1 MTGISEALDRLW
13 TAAQDA
19 PMVQFEGEWVF
30 WGRVK
35 VLAEKVDAALAEA
48 GCGERGRTAVVLG
61 NRPESVAALLAL
73 LRGGRAL
80 VTLNPLQPSARM
92 LADLEATGAGYVLAT
107 PDYWADE
114 KFVAAVR
121 RLDAHGWEI
130 DLDAGLT
137 QRQRGDGSASPAAA
151 GVAVELPTSGTTGP
165 PKRIPLSRRQLEASL
180 AAALQHTASAR
191 ADPPPALTGRVAL
204 VTLPIVHIGG
214 LWSLLQA
221 LVQARPLVL
230 LRRFTV
236 DGWRRAVR
244 EHRPA
249 IAGLPGA
256 AIRSV
261 LDADVP
267 AAELSSLRAV
277 NAGTSPIDPAL
288 VDAFHERYGI
298 PLLIVYGATEFSGA
312 VAGWSLEDFREHW
325 TERRGS
331 VGRAFPGVRLDVVD
345 EHGGSV
351 PAGVTGR
358 LRVRTPQAAG
368 DGDGGWVTTSD
379 LAHLDED
386 GFLYIDGRA
395 DDVIIR
401 GGFKISPATVVRAL
415 QSHDSV
421 AEAAVAGLPHER
433 LGQVPVAAVEL
444 RTAARVP
451 DTEELVRHCRERL
464 TPYEVPV
471 AVRIL
476 DELPRGA
483 ALKVDRRRLLEILE
497 DLEMLEGTDTHA

>member
-1 MTGISEALDRLW
+1 
-13 TAAQDA
+13 
-19 PMVQFEGEWVF
+19 MVQFDGEWVT

-35 VLAEKVDAALAEA
+35 DLAQRIDTALAEA

-61 NRPESVAALLAL
+61 NRPESIAALLAL

-80 VTLNPLQPSARM
+80 VTLNPLQPAAR
-92 LADLEATGAGYVLAT
+92 LLSDLQATGVGYVLAT
-107 PDYWADE
+107 ADYWADPD
-114 KFVAAVR
+114 FRSTVQ
-121 RLDAHGWEI
+121 RLGAFGWQI
-130 DLDAGLT
+130 DLAEGVT
-137 QRQRGDGSASPAAA
+137 ERNRGDGTAVIGAD
-151 GVAVELPTSGTTGP
+151 GVAIELPTSGTTGP

-180 AAALQHTASAR
+180 AAALQHTASER
-191 ADPPPALTGRVAL
+191 ADLPPALTGRVAL

-236 DGWRRAVR
+236 DGWRRAVS

-267 AAELSSLRAV
+267 AEELSSLRAV

-288 VDAFHERYGI
+288 VDAFYEKYGI
-298 PLLIVYGATEFSGA
+298 PILIVYGATEFSGA
-312 VAGWSLEDFREHW
+312 VAGWSLADFRKQW

-345 EHGGSV
+345 EQGA
-351 PAGVTGR
+351 PAATGVTGR
-358 LRVRTPQAAG
+358 LRVCTPQA
-368 DGDGGWVTTSD
+368 GGNGHGAWVTTSD
-379 LAHLDED
+379 LAHLDDE

-401 GGFKISPATVVRAL
+401 GGFKVSPTTVVRAL
-415 QSHDSV
+415 QAHESV
-421 AEAAVAGLPHER
+421 ADAAVAGMPHER

-444 RTAARVP
+444 RTDVRVP
-451 DTEELVRHCRERL
+451 EDGELVRHCRERL
-464 TPYEVPV
+464 APYEVPV
-471 AVRIL
+471 AVHVVP
-476 DELPRGA
+476 ELPRGA